1 MGTPSKGG
9 PLLNVVGAGTKGIS
23 ELAAKL
29 DPTTVTF
36 ALCRVVLGS
45 GSLARDKC
53 VCLHV
58 NPETCPGI
66 RRGRIN
72 GRKGDVRKALGE
84 VNAELSFDDVS
95 SVTLENVL
103 SEMSKFMA
111 SDSGGAG
118 VSLAKLREDYEA
130 MIAKASAAGGAGDGK
145 SSSGVALTRKT
156 AAELGDVKADAAL
169 KAVRD
174 PMGAFNWFLCDSEFA
189 FINAG
194 SLSVPEMQK
203 WLKPDA
209 VCFGLLRMGFGS
221 GRFRRTKWVY
231 IVWSGPSVGPVKRAK
246 AASARGAMK
255 AKLGHSSVDIE
266 ATCAEDASLEAIID
280 KVRRATAV
288 DGDEVST
295 ADGDPFSVDK
305 FMEALKEE
313 AAASGDFFGDS
324 GLVVG
329 EGSSA
334 TTKSAETLI
343 KELHTAGHATN
354 WVAFTVNV

>member
-1 MGTPSKGG
+1 MSTATRS
-9 PLLNVVGAGTKGIS
+9 
-23 ELAAKL
+23 
-29 DPTTVTF
+29 
-36 ALCRVVLGS
+36 LCLCAHAES
-45 GSLARDKC
+45 
-53 VCLHV
+53 
-58 NPETCPGI
+58 CPGI

-84 VNAELSFDDVS
+84 VNAELSFDDVAQ
-95 SVTLENVL
+95 VTLENVL

-118 VSLAKLREDYEA
+118 VSLAKLRCVVNIAGISVLALLNLLLSSMRFPSLSLQLYLYLSVLPLRTHSHMCLLCACSEDYEA
-130 MIAKASAAGGAGDGK
+130 MVAKASAGGAADGK

-174 PMGAFNWFLCDSEFA
+174 PMGAFNWFLCDSEFS

-203 WLKPDA
+203 WLKPDQ

-255 AKLGHSSVDIE
+255 AKLGPTSVDIE

-295 ADGDPFSVDK
+295 ADGDPYSVDK
-305 FMEALKEE
+305 FMEAL
-313 AAASGDFFGDS
+313 S
-324 GLVVG
+324 
-329 EGSSA
+329 
-334 TTKSAETLI
+334 
-343 KELHTAGHATN
+343 ELLLKPHAWRDTY
-354 WVAFTVNV
+354 

>member
-1 MGTPSKGG
+1 
-9 PLLNVVGAGTKGIS
+9 
-23 ELAAKL
+23 
-29 DPTTVTF
+29 
-36 ALCRVVLGS
+36 
-45 GSLARDKC
+45 
-53 VCLHV
+53 
-58 NPETCPGI
+58 
-66 RRGRIN
+66 
-72 GRKGDVRKALGE
+72 
-84 VNAELSFDDVS
+84 
-95 SVTLENVL
+95 
-103 SEMSKFMA
+103 
-111 SDSGGAG
+111 
-118 VSLAKLREDYEA
+118 
-130 MIAKASAAGGAGDGK
+130 MIAKASTAGGAGDGK
-145 SSSGVALTRKT
+145 SASGVALTRKT

-203 WLKPDA
+203 WLKADQ

-255 AKLGHSSVDIE
+255 AKLGPSSCDIE

-305 FMEALKEE
+305 FMEALSEWIMCRCAVPWWQCCL
-313 AAASGDFFGDS
+313 AAAPLLQSRVFPLPVHRISIAVLMMLCCALCLHLSLCRGGGG
-324 GLVVG
+324 GLRRLLRGQRPGGGRGLLRHHQVRRDADQG
-329 EGSSA
+329 AAHGGPRHQ
-334 TTKSAETLI
+334 LGR
-343 KELHTAGHATN
+343 LHRQRVSVRGRGRTI
-354 WVAFTVNV
+354 VNVPVSCSCAGAATAAAPAAPPVINRVVSSPSSTPSLLPRRIESLCICCEL

>member
-1 MGTPSKGG
+1 
-9 PLLNVVGAGTKGIS
+9 
-23 ELAAKL
+23 
-29 DPTTVTF
+29 
-36 ALCRVVLGS
+36 
-45 GSLARDKC
+45 
-53 VCLHV
+53 
-58 NPETCPGI
+58 
-66 RRGRIN
+66 
-72 GRKGDVRKALGE
+72 
-84 VNAELSFDDVS
+84 
-95 SVTLENVL
+95 
-103 SEMSKFMA
+103 
-111 SDSGGAG
+111 
-118 VSLAKLREDYEA
+118 

-305 FMEALKEE
+305 FMEALSESVVPVRCSWRHCCYLYCGSHHHSSCCCVPSRVLPLPLALCRGGGCGLRGLLRGQRPRCWRGLLRHHQVGGDPDQG
-313 AAASGDFFGDS
+313 AAHGRPRHQLG
-324 GLVVG
+324 GLHRQRV
-329 EGSSA
+329 SA
-334 TTKSAETLI
+334 RA
-343 KELHTAGHATN
+343 
-354 WVAFTVNV
+354 